1 MSKKDRAYTMD
12 ILLRFIGENPKYYV
26 EMNAKKENGQ
36 KNNDTFFNIYHLLIK
51 NMKLSIQLLNTS
63 LSFELNNND
72 KKPTNDFKRSQRKI
86 AVRMVSDIPTKRID
100 ELLKL
105 FNRQYGIDT
114 SDSYKIQDE
123 LEVDYDDLEYDAI
136 QTPMPLIAQAAQA
149 QCN

>member
-1 MSKKDRAYTMD
+1 
-12 ILLRFIGENPKYYV
+12 
-26 EMNAKKENGQ
+26 MNAKKENGQ